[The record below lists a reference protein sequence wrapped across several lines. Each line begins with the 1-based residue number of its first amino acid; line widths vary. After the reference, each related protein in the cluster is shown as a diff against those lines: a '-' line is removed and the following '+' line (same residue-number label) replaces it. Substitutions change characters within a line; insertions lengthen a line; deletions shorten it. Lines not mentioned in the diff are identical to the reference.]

1 MIQDAMRKHRRI
13 MMAVLLAFLIVPFVL
28 WGGWSG
34 VSSNNATATGEAVVA
49 VVGDTPIPAETF
61 AQQLKAQRQQMAQFG
76 SPPPTPQQ
84 MLADGSAMKVL
95 DNIVGSQLISELA
108 KKSDYEFEQ
117 DYLVQKLKES
127 PYFQDE
133 QGKFDPKLWNDAVK
147 STQNWNAL
155 YAQEQS
161 SLAYSLAVQRSMASA
176 RVLDA
181 DIRKQFEEQNTTFE
195 LKYVTIAPKIEPTEE
210 QIKETYD
217 QNTAAYNL
225 PEKRRAEFVALSLV
239 PAKPALADEI
249 AKRARDGEDFEKL
262 AKENSTAPSKD
273 TGGDL
278 GWLRDGPITSAHQK
292 ALFSMQKGQ
301 VSDPVYGPNGYY
313 VFKVED
319 ERTDAA
325 SNLREVKV
333 REILIAADL
342 SEEEYK
348 AAQDKAKQIQEKAK
362 ANGDLAAA
370 AAEASAEVKIS
381 GQFTIESL
389 NIENV
394 PDADARFFR
403 SRLAAIGANEVAEPF
418 EAQANIYVAKVSE
431 VEAAVPQPLEAVRDK
446 VVKDTISRLEN
457 SPEYRK
463 QCDELAKNIQANAK
477 SLQEIITQHPD
488 LNATIQSI
496 PPFTAKTYDFQKGP
510 MWNPRDVIETA
521 KSKEAGAMFG
531 PVTDFMGKPHFV
543 ELVAKTPPDEKA
555 WAEEWPKEEKQLRE
569 QALQMEQGRRLDDY
583 VAYLREDMVNKGKY
597 QVDQAAFIRALG
609 VEQEQ
614 PAEAEAASDSV
625 PAADGATAPTPAPA
639 TPDAAV
645 PAETPATPAPA
656 AAESISAAPADAA
669 TAPAA
674 PLPAPAP
681 GPKPA
686 EVPPPPPAVAP

>member
-1 MIQDAMRKHRRI
+1 MIQDAMRKHKRI

-28 WGGWSG
+28 WGGNFG
-34 VSSNNATATGEAVVA
+34 ASSNSNIVNGEAVVA
-49 VVGDTPIPAETF
+49 MVGDTPIPADAF
-61 AQQLKAQRQQMAQFG
+61 RQQLQAQQRQMQQFG
-76 SPPPTPQQ
+76 GPAPTPQQ
-84 MLADGSAMKVL
+84 MMADGTAMRVL
-95 DNIVGSQLISELA
+95 DSIVGSQLLSDLA
-108 KKSDYEFEQ
+108 KKSDYQFDQ
-117 DYLVQKLKES
+117 DYLVEKLKES

-133 QGKFDPKLWNDAVK
+133 QGKFDPKLWNEAVK
-147 STQNWNAL
+147 QTQNWNAL
-155 YAQEQS
+155 YQQEQS
-161 SLAYSLAVQRSMASA
+161 SLAYSLAVQRAMASA

-249 AKRARDGEDFEKL
+249 AKRAREGEDFAKL
-262 AKENSTAPSKD
+262 ATENSTAPSKD
-273 TGGDL
+273 SGGEL

-292 ALFSMQKGQ
+292 ALFSMQKGE
-301 VSDPVYGPNGYY
+301 VSDPIYGPNGYY
-313 VFKVED
+313 VFKIED
-319 ERTDAA
+319 ERTDAT
-325 SNLREVKV
+325 SSQREVMV

-348 AAQDKAKQIQEKAK
+348 AAQDKSKQIQEKAK

-370 AAEASAEVKIS
+370 ATEAGAEVKTS

-403 SRLAAIGANEVAEPF
+403 SRLAAVGANEVADPF
-418 EAQANIYVAKVSE
+418 EAQANIYVAKVTE
-431 VEAAVPQPLEAVRDK
+431 VEAAVPQPLDAVRDK
-446 VVKDTISRLEN
+446 VLKDTISRLEN

-463 QCDELAKNIQANAK
+463 QCDDLAKNIQANAK

-496 PPFTAKTYDFQKGP
+496 PPFTSKTYDFQKGP
-510 MWNPRDVIETA
+510 MWNPRDVIEAA
-521 KSKEAGAMFG
+521 KSKEAGAMYG

-555 WAEEWPKEEKQLRE
+555 WSEEWPKEEKQLRE
-569 QALQMEQGRRLDDY
+569 QALQMEQSRRIDDY
-583 VAYLREDMVNKGKY
+583 VAYLREDLVNKGAY
-597 QVDQAAFIRALG
+597 QIDNAAFIRALG
-609 VEQEQ
+609 IEQEQ
-614 PAEAEAASDSV
+614 PAAEAEGTAAPTDAA
-625 PAADGATAPTPAPA
+625 PADAATTPAESIPTDVSATTPAP
-639 TPDAAV
+639 
-645 PAETPATPAPA
+645 EA
-656 AAESISAAPADAA
+656 AASVEAAPTDAA

-681 GPKPA
+681 APMPA
-686 EVPPPPPAVAP
+686 EVPPPPAAAAP

>member
-34 VSSNNATATGEAVVA
+34 VSSNNATANGEAVVA
-49 VVGDTPIPAETF
+49 VVGDTPIPAEAF
-61 AQQLKAQRQQMAQFG
+61 ARQLKAQRQQMAQFG

-95 DNIVGSQLISELA
+95 DNIVGSQLISEMA
-108 KKSDYEFEQ
+108 TKGDYQFDQ
-117 DYLVQKLKES
+117 DYLVEKLKDS
-127 PYFQDE
+127 PYFKDD
-133 QGKFDPKLWNDAVK
+133 QGNFDPKLWNEAVK
-147 STQNWNAL
+147 GTQNWNAL
-155 YAQEQS
+155 YSQEQS

-195 LKYVTIAPKIEPTEE
+195 LKYVTLAPKIEPTEE
-210 QIKETYD
+210 QIQETYN
-217 QNTAAYNL
+217 QNKDSYNL

-292 ALFSMQKGQ
+292 PAFSAAKGE
-301 VSDPVYGPNGYY
+301 VTDPVYGPNGYY
-313 VFKVED
+313 IFKVDD

-342 SEEEYK
+342 SEEEFK
-348 AAQDKAKQIQEKAK
+348 ATQDKAKQIQEKAK

-370 AAEASAEVKIS
+370 AGEASAEVKSS
-381 GQFTIESL
+381 GQFSIESL

-403 SRLAAIGANEVAEPF
+403 SRLATVAANEVAEPF
-418 EAQANIYVAKVSE
+418 EAQANIYVAKVTE
-431 VEAAVPQPLEAVRDK
+431 VEAAVPQPLEAVREK
-446 VVKDTISRLEN
+446 VVKDTIARLEN

-463 QCDELAKNIQANAK
+463 QCDDLAKNIQANAK

-510 MWNPRDVIETA
+510 MWNPRDVIEMA

-555 WAEEWPKEEKQLRE
+555 WSEEWPKEEKQLRE
-569 QALQMEQGRRLDDY
+569 QALAMEQNRRLDDY
-583 VAYLREDMVNKGKY
+583 VAYLREDMVSKGKY
-597 QVDQAAFIRALG
+597 QVDQGAFIRALG
-609 VEQEQ
+609 IEEEK
-614 PAEAEAASDSV
+614 PAEAEAA
-625 PAADGATAPTPAPA
+625 PAADGAAAPAPITTDVA
-639 TPDAAV
+639 IPEEA
-645 PAETPATPAPA
+645 PATPAPA

-681 GPKPA
+681 GPMPA